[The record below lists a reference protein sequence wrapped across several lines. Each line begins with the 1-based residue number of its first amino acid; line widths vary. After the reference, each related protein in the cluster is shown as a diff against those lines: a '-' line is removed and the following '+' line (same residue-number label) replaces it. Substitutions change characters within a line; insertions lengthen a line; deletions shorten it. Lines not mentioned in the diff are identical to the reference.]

1 MLDGQVI
8 NLMQKWA
15 GTGRYPARAG
25 AAGLRFGSAASRLPI
40 LDNLLGAGLLARTE
54 VDGKHAVQ
62 VSARGQELLN
72 RLHPDCEDPDLPF
85 RLHAWC
91 EAGAASKPA
100 IDRYIKTFFG
110 KQKRFM
116 AH

>member
-1 MLDGQVI
+1 M
-8 NLMQKWA
+8 
-15 GTGRYPARAG
+15 
-25 AAGLRFGSAASRLPI
+25 
-40 LDNLLGAGLLARTE
+40 
-54 VDGKHAVQ
+54 
-62 VSARGQELLN
+62 LN

-91 EAGAASKPA
+91 EAGAAAKPA

-116 AH
+116 AQ